1 MEVCSNEVVIAKNM
15 QIRWEN
21 VKMVTSEKL
30 NNDWSDSLKNW
41 HVSSMG
47 RPNMIVCILGQ
58 YLEFA
63 IFHEFFVIF
72 PIFGQKISSET
83 TNLIDSELGMEV
95 YGHDFCQFCSNC
107 GEICIIV
114 FWGNFPPFWSKFF
127 FSETT
132 NPIDTELSMGVPSVT
147 SSTLTKPYSC
157 VAILCEYLKFCI
169 FSEYFFQHF
178 VTLNNLYNPKTCSK
192 IDVKYQN
199 LFNKMNLKLFLMLET
214 YFIKNFHFNNHL
226 FLADC

>member
-127 FSETT
+127 FSETI

-157 VAILCEYLKFCI
+157 EAILWEYLKFCI
-169 FSEYFFQHF
+169 FSQYFFEHF
-178 VTLNNLYNPKTCSK
+178 VTLNNPNTCNK
-192 IDVKYQN
+192 INV
-199 LFNKMNLKLFLMLET
+199 LKP
-214 YFIKNFHFNNHL
+214 
-226 FLADC
+226 